1 MAVGC
6 CWVDYCWWI
15 DSCGRPCVVVI
26 VGVLA
31 VGLIVVDNTAAVVKI
46 IMVGVDDN
54 HQLRQ
59 RENREGFAP
68 LMHNDGDSQLL
79 NGDTNDDSSTL
90 VDDNNEDNS
99 HNSHH
104 HHEHTKEEAASSSCC
119 YKLSPGS
126 ISNLCSAT
134 LGAGA
139 LSLPYAISITG
150 IIVGVLSLLL
160 SAYLTI
166 ISINIIIEACV
177 STQLNKFEDVS
188 KRLVGSSL
196 SFALEASLL
205 LFCFG
210 TAVAYIVAVGDILDQ
225 GFHSITFLWEQ
236 GSTFASLYSR
246 ERVMVLF
253 WAIIMLP
260 LSLQT
265 KLKRL
270 EKFSSL
276 GVCSI
281 IFLVIACVIHSIIH
295 GDTLGSGEYHSQ
307 KSSTTISVP
316 SLLWPKSFAGI
327 LQAFPIIIFAFS
339 CQVNVCAIYEELK
352 PSSLSAE
359 DVSERSSDNVPTTL
373 QLLQTKQRMMKD
385 ITRNGI
391 LLCMVSSSYC
401 ISS

>member
-1 MAVGC
+1 
-6 CWVDYCWWI
+6 VD
-15 DSCGRPCVVVI
+15 SR
-26 VGVLA
+26 
-31 VGLIVVDNTAAVVKI
+31 AAIITI

-54 HQLRQ
+54 QQLRQ

-68 LMHNDGDSQLL
+68 LMHNDGDSELL
-79 NGDTNDDSSTL
+79 NGDTNDSTSL
-90 VDDNNEDNS
+90 VDDNENNS
-99 HNSHH
+99 HSHH

-119 YKLSPGS
+119 SKLSPGS

-139 LSLPYAISITG
+139 LSLPYAISLTG

-177 STQLNKFEDVS
+177 STQLYKFEDVS

-205 LFCFG
+205 VFCFG

-225 GFHSITFLWEQ
+225 GFHSITSLWEQ

-253 WAIIMLP
+253 WAVIMLP

-281 IFLVIACVIHSIIH
+281 IFLVISCVIHSIIH

-307 KSSTTISVP
+307 KSSTTSVS
-316 SLLWPKSFAGI
+316 SLLWPKSFPAV

-352 PSSLSAE
+352 PSPLSSA
-359 DVSERSSDNVPTTL
+359 DVSDRSSDNVSTTL

-391 LLCMVSSSYC
+391 LLCMVSSSDC
-401 ISS
+401 VSSS

>member
-1 MAVGC
+1 
-6 CWVDYCWWI
+6 
-15 DSCGRPCVVVI
+15 
-26 VGVLA
+26 
-31 VGLIVVDNTAAVVKI
+31 
-46 IMVGVDDN
+46 MVGVDDN
-54 HQLRQ
+54 NQLRQ

-68 LMHNDGDSQLL
+68 LMHNDDDSELM
-79 NGDTNDDSSTL
+79 NGGTIDDSSSL
-90 VDDNNEDNS
+90 VDDNNDDNS
-99 HNSHH
+99 HSHH
-104 HHEHTKEEAASSSCC
+104 HVHTKEEAAFSSCC
-119 YKLSPGS
+119 SKLSPGS

-139 LSLPYAISITG
+139 LSLPYAISLTG
-150 IIVGVLSLLL
+150 IMVGVLSLLL

-205 LFCFG
+205 VFCFG

-307 KSSTTISVP
+307 KSKSTTSVP

-352 PSSLSAE
+352 PSLLSSAE
-359 DVSERSSDNVPTTL
+359 DVSDRSSNNVPTTL
-373 QLLQTKQRMMKD
+373 QLLQTKQRMIRD

-401 ISS
+401 ISHLEIPSLIQK

>member
-1 MAVGC
+1 M
-6 CWVDYCWWI
+6 
-15 DSCGRPCVVVI
+15 
-26 VGVLA
+26 
-31 VGLIVVDNTAAVVKI
+31 KI

-68 LMHNDGDSQLL
+68 LMHNNDGDSELM

-90 VDDNNEDNS
+90 VENNNEENS
-99 HNSHH
+99 HSHH
-104 HHEHTKEEAASSSCC
+104 HHEHTKEEAAASSSCC
-119 YKLSPGS
+119 SKLSPGS

-139 LSLPYAISITG
+139 LSLPYAISLTG

-205 LFCFG
+205 VFCFG

-253 WAIIMLP
+253 WALIMLP

-281 IFLVIACVIHSIIH
+281 IFLVIACFIHSIIH

-307 KSSTTISVP
+307 KSTTTSVP

-352 PSSLSAE
+352 PSSLSSG
-359 DVSERSSDNVPTTL
+359 DVADRNSDNVSTTL